1 MRSLICLFVSAYAGA
16 QLQSVSGFIH
26 DPLGNPLAGVSVF
39 WSGMEHSAVATDFQG
54 FFELELTN
62 SEGKTTELNLLHPDY
77 STLVIPIDFRLE
89 STIDLGIWQLDPK
102 SSDTDEL
109 PLVELNQLA
118 VDFEGIAPSYGSF
131 LQAQRSVFLQVAAFQ
146 FRDAYFKLRG
156 LESSHQQIQFNG
168 FSMQDFSRGYPSWNS
183 WGGLNQFTNA
193 AQDVVY
199 GTTSDPKA
207 FGGVLG
213 SSHLWLRP
221 SLLRSGFRVSQAASN
236 ALYRHRTLFSW
247 VKHSAG
253 LDLGL
258 HFGYRY
264 AKSGYR
270 DGTPYRAF
278 SALASIEKHWNLR
291 YSSQLTVV

>member
-1 MRSLICLFVSAYAGA
+1 M
-16 QLQSVSGFIH
+16 
-26 DPLGNPLAGVSVF
+26 F

-54 FFELELTN
+54 FFELELN
-62 SEGKTTELNLLHPDY
+62 NLEGKTAELNFLHPDY
-77 STLVIPIDFRLE
+77 LVLVIPIDFSLE
-89 STIDLGIWQLDPK
+89 STIDLGIWQLDSKP
-102 SSDTDEL
+102 SDTDEL

-118 VDFEGIAPSYGSF
+118 VDFEGIAASYGSF

-183 WGGLNQFTNA
+183 WGGLNQFTNT
-193 AQDVVY
+193 AQEVVY
-199 GTTSDPKA
+199 GTTSAPRA

-213 SSHLWLRP
+213 SSQLWLRP

-247 VKHSAG
+247 VKHGTG
-253 LDLGL
+253 LDLGIHL
-258 HFGYRY
+258 GYRFGD
-264 AKSGYR
+264 SGYR

-278 SALASIEKHWNLR
+278 SALATIEKQSLR
-291 YSSQLTVV
+291 DP